1 MVKLDLGIK
10 LAKEIASCVKTG
22 GKNLLATKPA
32 EINFSTLKFTPQL
45 ETDVLKLSK
54 DVPKMSPEAIIDH
67 GSLVMQTRI
76 SKFTK
81 DVETGIE
88 YANVT
93 RDDIL
98 LAHSVPNSDAINSLT
113 YLLQQNAKCE
123 KMYLSSSIVNK
134 NSSMFNGDSAYG
146 VILKNRSANV
156 TTAGHGQVSN
166 FHKTYEKFLQD
177 LNYTNLGE
185 TSRYVLVK
193 LNTLENLEKSGIK
206 LSNFEYIELF
216 NRLKQLEYFDQIP
229 KEIPVGNRILK
240 GDVVRD
246 AIERANIDLASRFLN
261 NNTICAD
268 LKTGFSGGFNN
279 EITSLVDGVE
289 ALFAR
294 VDTLSEVD
302 SQIIKLAKQYK
313 SKIILLG
320 KPAQAKQF
328 EDIEGYR
335 SEMEEAK
342 KIPLTRIKELFNR
355 QAEIRQKYQSILDEC
370 NKDLFAQTTKELQ
383 SSTVA

>member
-1 MVKLDLGIK
+1 
-10 LAKEIASCVKTG
+10 
-22 GKNLLATKPA
+22 
-32 EINFSTLKFTPQL
+32 
-45 ETDVLKLSK
+45 
-54 DVPKMSPEAIIDH
+54 MSPEAIIDH

-134 NSSMFNGDSAYG
+134 NSSLFNGDSAYG

-156 TTAGHGQVSN
+156 TTAGQGQVSN

-177 LNYTNLGE
+177 LNSTNLGE
-185 TSRYVLVK
+185 SSGNVFVK
-193 LNTLENLEKSGIK
+193 LNTLSNLEISGIK
-206 LSNFEYIELF
+206 LSSSEYIELF

-370 NKDLFAQTTKELQ
+370 NKDLFARTTKELQ
-383 SSTVA
+383 SNAMT